1 LDDLG
6 LRIPTADLALPDS
19 IVESQSVKCTW
30 PNPTDVIPHGPNSGL
45 TRGNREAGVRIA
57 PEALET
63 FVEAFSQS
71 FNHFLFL
78 ISESELRQRFDPRKW
93 TSDTN
98 LPIDVCLVLA
108 LGAKASGFQV
118 EDVQYEW
125 YRKARLQL
133 LSEDCQ
139 DELWTMRVLVLV
151 CIFEIDDDIEVSNR
165 FLSMNTGC
173 GDSSGLRT
181 NTSQMLQSTLAW
193 KTA

>member
-6 LRIPTADLALPDS
+6 LRIPTADLSLPDS
-19 IVESQSVKCTW
+19 IVESQSEKCTW
-30 PNPTDVIPHGPNSGL
+30 PNPTDVIPHGLNSGL
-45 TRGNREAGVRIA
+45 TRGNSEAGVRIA
-57 PEALET
+57 TEALET

-118 EDVQYEW
+118 EDVQYKW
-125 YRKARLQL
+125 YREARLQL

-139 DELWTMRVLVLV
+139 DELWTMRVLVLI
-151 CIFEIDDDIEVSNR
+151 CIFEIDDDIEVSYR

-181 NTSQMLQSTLAW
+181 NTSQMLQSPLAW